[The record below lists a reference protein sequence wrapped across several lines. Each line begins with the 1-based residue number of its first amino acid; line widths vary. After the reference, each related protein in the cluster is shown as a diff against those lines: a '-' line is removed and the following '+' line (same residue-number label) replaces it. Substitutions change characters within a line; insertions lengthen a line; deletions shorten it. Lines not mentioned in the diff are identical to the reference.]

1 MISVGGKIIGRLYAG
16 TKPVAM
22 LFTATKKVWEAVRSC
37 FGSGFWRCVKG
48 WSDTEK
54 WKE

>member
-1 MISVGGKIIGRLYAG
+1 MTWIGGKTPGRIWVGGKA
-16 TKPVAM
+16 VAM
-22 LFTATKKVWEAVRSC
+22 LLTATCKVWEAVRSC

-48 WSDTEK
+48 WSETEK